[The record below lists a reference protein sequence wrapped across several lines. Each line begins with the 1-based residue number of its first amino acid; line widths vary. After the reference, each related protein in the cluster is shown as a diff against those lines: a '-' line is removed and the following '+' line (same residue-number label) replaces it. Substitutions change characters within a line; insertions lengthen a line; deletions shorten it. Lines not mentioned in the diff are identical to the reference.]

1 MKAIVAVD
9 KNWAIGQNGE
19 QLCYIPEDLKHFQR
33 LTTGHPILLG
43 RRTLSTFPGGRP
55 LKNRR
60 NIVLSAHIDYSVEN
74 AEVYHSLE
82 AALAAAPE
90 DTFVVGGES
99 VYRQTLEQC
108 DTVYVTKINHWF
120 EADRHFPNLDE
131 SPEWEI
137 AETDG
142 PFPFEDLEYTY
153 VTYRRKG

>member
-9 KNWAIGQNGE
+9 KNWGIGQNGE
-19 QLCYIPEDLKHFQR
+19 QLCYIPEDLKRFQT

-43 RRTLSTFPGGRP
+43 RKTLSTFPGGRP

-60 NIVLSAHIDYSVEN
+60 NLILSAHLDYSVEN

-108 DTVYVTKINHWF
+108 DTVYVTKIDQWF

-131 SPEWEI
+131 SPEWEV

-142 PFPFEDLEYTY
+142 PYTFEDMEYTY
-153 VTYRRKG
+153 VTYRRK